1 MFLEGARKFFQYL
14 ETRFFFFFNLSKNI
28 RFREFGEK
36 IGLKR
41 QRYGGS
47 VRSKATSH
55 VYWDGGR
62 YQELFCRVVW

>member
-14 ETRFFFFFNLSKNI
+14 KTRFFFNLSKNV

-36 IGLKR
+36 IGLKK
-41 QRYGGS
+41 QRHGGS
-47 VRSKATSH
+47 VRSKTTSH

-62 YQELFCRVVW
+62 YQRVVL